1 MSKLRIL
8 EEERRRPKRMPFE
21 EREKIVETIK
31 QMLEGDE
38 CVAVA
43 VVHGGFLS
51 SEVFRD
57 IDVAVYLGDCIDP
70 NKRLLYVEAL
80 REKLEKATGIG
91 VDIQLLNEAPPAFV
105 YRVLKEG
112 RVIVERVSG
121 LSTLL
126 KIHALEDVRRLR
138 KVLKLLNTYGSSGT
152 EAEHLHQ

>member
-1 MSKLRIL
+1 L
-8 EEERRRPKRMPFE
+8 RRRPKRMSFD
-21 EREKIVETIK
+21 EREKMIETVK
-31 QMLEGDE
+31 RLLEGDE

-57 IDVAVYLGDCIDP
+57 IDVAVYLGGCVDLDR
-70 NKRLLYVEAL
+70 RLLYAEAL
-80 REKLEKATGIG
+80 RERLERATGIG
-91 VDIQLLNEAPPAFV
+91 VDVQLLNEAPPAFV

-138 KVLKLLNTYGSSGT
+138 KALNLLNAYKLSGDG
-152 EAEHLHQ
+152 AEHLHQ